1 MELRSAFDA
10 LFGIDDAM
18 AEAALTASQP
28 ALGAIKLAWWREALE
43 KLDAAPPPPEPR
55 LRAAASELLPRG
67 LGGRRLAELEDGW
80 LSLIDGTDDPARIEE
95 HGRVMFALAGDLLG
109 RTDPVLA
116 IAGAGWALADM
127 ARRTGEPRYL
137 RSPMRPAH
145 IARPLRPLTMLSALA
160 ARDRRRP
167 WPPEPEATPQRA
179 WAILRHRLT
188 GKL

>member
-1 MELRSAFDA
+1 VELRPAFDA
-10 LFGIDDAM
+10 LLGIDDAM

-67 LGGRRLAELEDGW
+67 LPGRRLAELEDGW
-80 LSLIDGTDDPARIEE
+80 LSVIDGTDDPARIEQ

-109 RTDPVLA
+109 RTDPAVTHS
-116 IAGAGWALADM
+116 GASWALADV

-137 RSPMRPAH
+137 RSPMPHVH
-145 IARPLRPLTMLSALA
+145 IAKQLRPLTMLSALA
-160 ARDRRRP
+160 VRDQRRP

-179 WAILRHRLT
+179 WTILRHRLT

>member
-1 MELRSAFDA
+1 MELRPAFDA
-10 LFGIDDAM
+10 LLGIDDAM

-43 KLDAAPPPPEPR
+43 KLDTAPPPPEPR

-67 LGGRRLAELEDGW
+67 LHGRRLAELEDGW

-95 HGRVMFALAGDLLG
+95 HGRIMFGLAGDLLG

-116 IAGAGWALADM
+116 RAGASWALADV
-127 ARRTGEPRYL
+127 ARRMGERRYL
-137 RSPMRPAH
+137 RSSMPAAH
-145 IARPLRPLTMLSALA
+145 VVKPLRPLTMLCVLA
-160 ARDRRRP
+160 ARDQCRP

-179 WAILRHRLT
+179 WSILRHRLT